1 MNILLDLK
9 VLSGGCIHSSITKTM
24 KHIYALFVLIL
35 ISALGSKAQMPIE
48 VSDVK
53 LKVGSSEMPG
63 LSVTIPEVDYEKTL
77 KDWTKMLESGTRSN
91 VVQEN
96 NEMSIFGANI
106 KDISD
111 DPVNVYSVLTNAD
124 SVLTLQAAFELKKD
138 EFIERTVNDE
148 NYAKARKVVFDF
160 AKNQYIDLASE
171 QLKEEEK
178 KLRSLE
184 SELSSLERDQVR
196 MEKSTRSNK
205 QLIAEEREKI
215 ELLNNE
221 LVSLSTEILGQSNK
235 QGSMASGEVAEQSS
249 DYIKDL
255 EKQKKKVSK
264 DLETSERK
272 ISKAEKEIEDNQ
284 RETPQNTN
292 LQESAREEVSR
303 QEAIVQGYTEK
314 LNAIK
319 DFK

>member
-1 MNILLDLK
+1 M
-9 VLSGGCIHSSITKTM
+9 
-24 KHIYALFVLIL
+24 
-35 ISALGSKAQMPIE
+35 QIE

-148 NYAKARKVVFDF
+148 NYANARKVVFDF

>member
-1 MNILLDLK
+1 
-9 VLSGGCIHSSITKTM
+9 
-24 KHIYALFVLIL
+24 
-35 ISALGSKAQMPIE
+35 
-48 VSDVK
+48 
-53 LKVGSSEMPG
+53 
-63 LSVTIPEVDYEKTL
+63 
-77 KDWTKMLESGTRSN
+77 
-91 VVQEN
+91 
-96 NEMSIFGANI
+96 
-106 KDISD
+106 
-111 DPVNVYSVLTNAD
+111 
-124 SVLTLQAAFELKKD
+124 
-138 EFIERTVNDE
+138 
-148 NYAKARKVVFDF
+148 
-160 AKNQYIDLASE
+160 
-171 QLKEEEK
+171 
-178 KLRSLE
+178 
-184 SELSSLERDQVR
+184 

-255 EKQKKKVSK
+255 EKQKKKVTK